1 MIRAGIIGA
10 SGYTGG
16 ELMRLL
22 ARHPEAEVIAAT
34 SRKLA
39 GTRVASEHRFLEGFS
54 DLTFE
59 DISND
64 EIKNMCDVIFLAVPH
79 GTAMNYVP
87 ELLTDSKC
95 RIIDLSAD
103 YRLDTKVFEEVYGL
117 EHKDP
122 RKVVFGLPELHSHE
136 EIRNSRLVANPGCFP
151 TGATLSAAPLAAKGL
166 LKTVIFDSKSGVSGA
181 GNSPS
186 ATSHFPNLTENIIPY
201 KMTTHRH
208 HAEMVQELSALQPGF
223 TDVSF
228 TPHVIPAT
236 RGILTTAHIFT
247 TEKLSQED
255 VTAVYKEFYRDKKF
269 VRVINGV
276 PSLLSVRGSNFCHI
290 GFEADKKSN
299 RVVVM
304 SAIDNLV
311 KGASGQAVQNMNI
324 MFGLDETTGL
334 LEPGVF

>member
-1 MIRAGIIGA
+1 MIKAGIIGA
-10 SGYTGG
+10 TGYTGG
-16 ELMRLL
+16 ELMRILS
-22 ARHPEAEVIAAT
+22 RHPDVEVTAAT

-39 GTRVASEHRFLEGFS
+39 GTRVSAHHRILEGFS

-59 DISND
+59 DLSND
-64 EIKNMCDVIFLAVPH
+64 DLKKMCDVVFLAVPH

-87 ELLTDSKC
+87 ELLEGSNC
-95 RIIDLSAD
+95 RIVDLSAD
-103 YRLDTKVFEEVYGL
+103 YRLDTDVFEKTYGL

-122 RKVVFGLPELHSHE
+122 RKVVYGIPELHSHD

-151 TGATLSAAPLAAKGL
+151 TGATLSAAPLAAAGL
-166 LKTVIFDSKSGVSGA
+166 LKSVVFDSKSGVSGA
-181 GNSPS
+181 GNTPS
-186 ATSHFPNLTENIIPY
+186 STSHFPNLTENIIPY
-201 KMTTHRH
+201 KLTAHRH
-208 HAEMVQELSALQPGF
+208 LAEMEQELSRLQPGF
-223 TDVSF
+223 SDVCF
-228 TPHVIPAT
+228 TPHVIAAT

-255 VTAVYKEFYRDKKF
+255 VSALYRDFYKDKKF
-269 VRVINGV
+269 VRVIDGV

-290 GFEADKKSN
+290 GLEADKRNN
-299 RVVVM
+299 RIVAL

-334 LEPGVF
+334 WEPGVF